1 MHGPVPLANVASVT
15 VEGGPAQIDRYDRA
29 RNVTLTVNLQGKA
42 LGEVNKEIEALPA
55 MRHLPTQ
62 VHRGEGGDVEFMND
76 LFGNF
81 AVALLTG
88 IFCVYA
94 VMVLLF
100 HDFAQPFT
108 VLTALP
114 LATGGAHG
122 ARVVFSFNLLPAPL
136 NGLWLLIVSSGKHPT
151 FLLD

>member
-1 MHGPVPLANVASVT
+1 MCFFFFADRRRHTSCALVTGVQTCALPILRVASMHGPVPLANVASVT

-76 LFGNF
+76 LFGRSEERR
-81 AVALLTG
+81 VG
-88 IFCVYA
+88 KECVS
-94 VMVLLF
+94 
-100 HDFAQPFT
+100 P
-108 VLTALP
+108 
-114 LATGGAHG
+114 G
-122 ARVVFSFNLLPAPL
+122 RSR
-136 NGLWLLIVSSGKHPT
+136 W
-151 FLLD
+151 